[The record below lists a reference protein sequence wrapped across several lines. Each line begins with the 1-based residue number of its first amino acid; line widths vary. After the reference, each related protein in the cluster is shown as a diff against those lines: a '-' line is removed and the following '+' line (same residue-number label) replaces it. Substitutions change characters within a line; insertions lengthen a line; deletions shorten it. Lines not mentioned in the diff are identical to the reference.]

1 MFGERLERLRM
12 EHGLSQDQLAEAV
25 GLTRAAVSHYE
36 KGRRRPDF
44 DTVRK
49 LADFFHV
56 STDYLLGLTDEPS
69 PQTGSRIEEFAR
81 RVRESRLQRGLAI
94 SEIADQLKVSE
105 AYVQNLEEQPLR
117 YPGVTTLNRLAELL
131 GVTSAYLAGDTN
143 DPKDPGPYNAWYQ
156 PKDLV
161 RFLDE
166 SDVMF
171 EGQPLDDDDKAR
183 IKEILAAI
191 FRDAKKRNR
200 RRKEP

>member
-1 MFGERLERLRM
+1 MLGERLERLRV

-49 LADFFHV
+49 LADFFRV
-56 STDYLLGLTDEPS
+56 STDYLLGLTDQPS
-69 PQTGSRIEEFAR
+69 PQEGSKIEVFAR
-81 RVRESRLQRGLAI
+81 RLRESRIKKGMEIRELAERLKL
-94 SEIADQLKVSE
+94 SESYLSG
-105 AYVQNLEEQPLR
+105 LEENPLR
-117 YPGVTTLNRLAELL
+117 YPGVTTLNRLAEMLD
-131 GVTSAYLAGDTN
+131 VTSAYLVGDTN

-156 PKDLV
+156 PKDLI

-171 EGQPLDDDDKAR
+171 EGQPLDEDDKAR
-183 IKEILAAI
+183 IKEILAAV
-191 FRDAKKRNR
+191 FRDAKMRNR
-200 RRKEP
+200 RKKES

>member
-1 MFGERLERLRM
+1 MFGERLERLRIQQ
-12 EHGLSQDQLAEAV
+12 GLSQDQLAEAV

-56 STDYLLGLTDEPS
+56 STDYLLGLTDQPL
-69 PQTGSRIEEFAR
+69 PQAESKIEVFAR
-81 RVRESRLQRGLAI
+81 RLRESRIKQGLDI
-94 SEIADQLKVSE
+94 REIADRLKVSE
-105 AYVQNLEEQPLR
+105 AYVRGLEEQPLR

-131 GVTSAYLAGDTN
+131 GVTSAYLVGDTN

-156 PKDLV
+156 PKDLI

-191 FRDAKKRNR
+191 FRDARKRNR
-200 RRKEP
+200 RRKEM